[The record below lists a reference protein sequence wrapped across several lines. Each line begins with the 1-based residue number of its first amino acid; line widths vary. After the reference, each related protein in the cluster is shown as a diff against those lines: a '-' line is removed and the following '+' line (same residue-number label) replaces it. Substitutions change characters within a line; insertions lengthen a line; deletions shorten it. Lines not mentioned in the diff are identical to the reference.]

1 MGNAL
6 LFANNKEAYTLSDR
20 GTWISFS
27 RKENLEIICENMPPL
42 FNQYGLILVNPKINK
57 DMDLKSAK
65 TYINWII
72 SEEGKKLI
80 NNYKING
87 KQLFFFNHH

>member
-1 MGNAL
+1 MGSTL
-6 LFANNKEAYTLSDR
+6 LMANETKSYTLRDR

-72 SEEGKKLI
+72 SEEGKKQI
-80 NNYKING
+80 NLNISEIITNK
-87 KQLFFFNHH
+87 